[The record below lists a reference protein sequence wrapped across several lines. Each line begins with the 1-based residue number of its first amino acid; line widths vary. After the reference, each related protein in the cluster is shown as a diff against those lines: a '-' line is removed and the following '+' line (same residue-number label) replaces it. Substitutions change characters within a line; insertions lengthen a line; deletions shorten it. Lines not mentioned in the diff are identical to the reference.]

1 MPQACRGTH
10 QRRAHS
16 PQTQRNGP
24 GGHCSGQP
32 VAPEQGDGCPA
43 RASVHCRHGT
53 VVLREETL
61 QQLHGEHRARCKQQP
76 SEQARAQH
84 GQQRQGAVGAPRRA
98 NPADEPGQPGG
109 HEHHHQHEEH
119 ALVEQPRARQVRHGV
134 AEEGHQDRAQRRSEE
149 NRDTADVAV
158 EHHGSRDM
166 ALQQHIVGRLG
177 VERLQPACDAREHGR
192 NGKHRDVEAVHVIAQ
207 EPEALAVF
215 AQPQRQPRAAE
226 PLPPA
231 VQTVQATLMGIVSG
245 RLFGPAG
252 VAIGVVINVL
262 LFFVLAEA
270 VPKTYAVL
278 NPVRGA
284 TSTARPISLLV
295 RFWPLRAA
303 SAVLIKLTNVIVKGE
318 GLKQGPFIGE
328 QEFLGI
334 VEAAAQESVIEHEE
348 RELIESIIEFG
359 DTVVREI
366 MVPRPDAV
374 FIDSDLTITQAL
386 DKAVE
391 DGFSRLP
398 VLRKDDDDVD
408 DVVGIV
414 YVKDLVI
421 AERQGNG
428 ASPITDL
435 IRQVEVVPE
444 NKLVADLMRSMQAK
458 KFHMVMV
465 ADEYGIIVGLA
476 TLEDCLE
483 ELVGEIVDEH
493 DDEDL
498 SLQTLPNGDY
508 LVIGSMPISR
518 LNDELELKVPESE
531 YDTIGGF
538 IFGMLGH
545 VPVQGESVDFDGWR
559 ISTETLDGRR
569 IQQVR
574 ISALTP

>member
-1 MPQACRGTH
+1 M
-10 QRRAHS
+10 
-16 PQTQRNGP
+16 
-24 GGHCSGQP
+24 
-32 VAPEQGDGCPA
+32 
-43 RASVHCRHGT
+43 
-53 VVLREETL
+53 
-61 QQLHGEHRARCKQQP
+61 
-76 SEQARAQH
+76 
-84 GQQRQGAVGAPRRA
+84 
-98 NPADEPGQPGG
+98 
-109 HEHHHQHEEH
+109 
-119 ALVEQPRARQVRHGV
+119 
-134 AEEGHQDRAQRRSEE
+134 
-149 NRDTADVAV
+149 
-158 EHHGSRDM
+158 M
-166 ALQQHIVGRLG
+166 
-177 VERLQPACDAREHGR
+177 
-192 NGKHRDVEAVHVIAQ
+192 
-207 EPEALAVF
+207 F
-215 AQPQRQPRAAE
+215 AQTPTAIDYWMIAAIGLILVALIFLSLAEMSLSQMTKPRAAALAEKGAKSGKALVRLAAE
-226 PLPPA
+226 PTLWVNPLLLT
-231 VQTVQATLMGIVSG
+231 VNIFQTVQATLMGVVAG

-303 SAVLIKLTNVIVKGE
+303 SAVLIKLTNIIVKGE

-428 ASPITDL
+428 TNPITDL

-518 LNDELELKVPESE
+518 LNDELELKVPEAE

-574 ISALTP
+574 ISAITP

>member
-1 MPQACRGTH
+1 MMFA
-10 QRRAHS
+10 
-16 PQTQRNGP
+16 QTPTAIDYWMLAGI
-24 GGHCSGQP
+24 GLIL
-32 VAPEQGDGCPA
+32 
-43 RASVHCRHGT
+43 
-53 VVLREETL
+53 VVLIFLSLAEMSL
-61 QQLHGEHRARCKQQP
+61 SQLTK
-76 SEQARAQH
+76 
-84 GQQRQGAVGAPRRA
+84 
-98 NPADEPGQPGG
+98 
-109 HEHHHQHEEH
+109 
-119 ALVEQPRARQVRHGV
+119 
-134 AEEGHQDRAQRRSEE
+134 
-149 NRDTADVAV
+149 
-158 EHHGSRDM
+158 
-166 ALQQHIVGRLG
+166 
-177 VERLQPACDAREHGR
+177 
-192 NGKHRDVEAVHVIAQ
+192 
-207 EPEALAVF
+207 
-215 AQPQRQPRAAE
+215 PRAAALAEKGAKSGKALVRLAAE
-226 PLPPA
+226 PTMWVNPLLLT
-231 VQTVQATLMGIVSG
+231 VNVCQTVQATLMGIVSG

-252 VAIGVVINVL
+252 VAVGVIINVM

-270 VPKTYAVL
+270 VPKTYALL

-284 TSTARPISLLV
+284 TTTARPISLLV

-303 SAVLIKLTNVIVKGE
+303 STVLIKLTNVIVKGE

-366 MVPRPDAV
+366 MVPRPDAM

-421 AERQGNG
+421 AERKGNG
-428 ASPITDL
+428 STPITDL
-435 IRQVEVVPE
+435 IREVEVVPE

-498 SLQTLPNGDY
+498 SLQHLANGDY
-508 LVIGSMPISR
+508 LVVGSMPISR

-574 ISALTP
+574 ISAITS

>member
-1 MPQACRGTH
+1 LL
-10 QRRAHS
+10 
-16 PQTQRNGP
+16 
-24 GGHCSGQP
+24 
-32 VAPEQGDGCPA
+32 
-43 RASVHCRHGT
+43 T
-53 VVLREETL
+53 VNV
-61 QQLHGEHRARCKQQP
+61 C
-76 SEQARAQH
+76 
-84 GQQRQGAVGAPRRA
+84 
-98 NPADEPGQPGG
+98 
-109 HEHHHQHEEH
+109 
-119 ALVEQPRARQVRHGV
+119 
-134 AEEGHQDRAQRRSEE
+134 
-149 NRDTADVAV
+149 
-158 EHHGSRDM
+158 
-166 ALQQHIVGRLG
+166 
-177 VERLQPACDAREHGR
+177 
-192 NGKHRDVEAVHVIAQ
+192 
-207 EPEALAVF
+207 
-215 AQPQRQPRAAE
+215 
-226 PLPPA
+226 
-231 VQTVQATLMGIVSG
+231 QTVQATLMGIVSG

-252 VAIGVVINVL
+252 VAVGVIINVM

-270 VPKTYAVL
+270 VPKTYALL

-284 TSTARPISLLV
+284 TTTARPISLLV

-303 SAVLIKLTNVIVKGE
+303 STVLIKLTNVIVKGE

-366 MVPRPDAV
+366 MVPRPDAM

-421 AERQGNG
+421 AERKGDG
-428 ASPITDL
+428 ASPITEL
-435 IRQVEVVPE
+435 IREVEVVPE

-498 SLQTLPNGDY
+498 SLQHLANGDY
-508 LVIGSMPISR
+508 LVVGSMPISR

-538 IFGMLGH
+538 IFGMLGR
-545 VPVQGESVDFDGWR
+545 VPAVGDSVEHQGWKF
-559 ISTETLDGRR
+559 STEELDGRR
-569 IQQVR
+569 VQKVR
-574 ISALTP
+574 VSTITE

>member
-1 MPQACRGTH
+1 M
-10 QRRAHS
+10 
-16 PQTQRNGP
+16 
-24 GGHCSGQP
+24 
-32 VAPEQGDGCPA
+32 
-43 RASVHCRHGT
+43 
-53 VVLREETL
+53 
-61 QQLHGEHRARCKQQP
+61 
-76 SEQARAQH
+76 
-84 GQQRQGAVGAPRRA
+84 
-98 NPADEPGQPGG
+98 
-109 HEHHHQHEEH
+109 
-119 ALVEQPRARQVRHGV
+119 
-134 AEEGHQDRAQRRSEE
+134 
-149 NRDTADVAV
+149 
-158 EHHGSRDM
+158 M
-166 ALQQHIVGRLG
+166 
-177 VERLQPACDAREHGR
+177 
-192 NGKHRDVEAVHVIAQ
+192 
-207 EPEALAVF
+207 F
-215 AQPQRQPRAAE
+215 AQTPTAIDYWMLAAIGLILVILIFLSLAEMSLSQMTKPRAAALAEKGAKSGKALVRLAAE
-226 PLPPA
+226 PTLWVNPLLLT
-231 VQTVQATLMGIVSG
+231 VNVCQTVQATLMGIVSG

-303 SAVLIKLTNVIVKGE
+303 STVLIKLTNVIVKGE

-428 ASPITDL
+428 SSPITGL

>member
-1 MPQACRGTH
+1 MMFA
-10 QRRAHS
+10 
-16 PQTQRNGP
+16 QTPTAIDYWMLAGI
-24 GGHCSGQP
+24 GIIL
-32 VAPEQGDGCPA
+32 
-43 RASVHCRHGT
+43 
-53 VVLREETL
+53 VVLIFLSLAEMSL
-61 QQLHGEHRARCKQQP
+61 SQLTK
-76 SEQARAQH
+76 
-84 GQQRQGAVGAPRRA
+84 
-98 NPADEPGQPGG
+98 
-109 HEHHHQHEEH
+109 
-119 ALVEQPRARQVRHGV
+119 
-134 AEEGHQDRAQRRSEE
+134 
-149 NRDTADVAV
+149 
-158 EHHGSRDM
+158 
-166 ALQQHIVGRLG
+166 
-177 VERLQPACDAREHGR
+177 
-192 NGKHRDVEAVHVIAQ
+192 
-207 EPEALAVF
+207 
-215 AQPQRQPRAAE
+215 PRAAALAEKGAKSGKALVRLAAE
-226 PLPPA
+226 PTMWVNPLLLT
-231 VQTVQATLMGIVSG
+231 VNVCQTVQATLMGIVAG

-252 VAIGVVINVL
+252 VAVGVVINVM

-270 VPKTYAVL
+270 VPKTYALL

-284 TSTARPISLLV
+284 TTTARPISLLV

-303 SAVLIKLTNVIVKGE
+303 STVLIKLTNVIVKGE

-366 MVPRPDAV
+366 MVPRPDAM
-374 FIDSDLTITQAL
+374 FIDSDLTVSQAL

-421 AERQGNG
+421 AERKGNG
-428 ASPITDL
+428 SMPITDL
-435 IRQVEVVPE
+435 IREVEVVPE

-498 SLQTLPNGDY
+498 SLQHLANGDY
-508 LVIGSMPISR
+508 LVVGSMPISR

-574 ISALTP
+574 ISAITS